1 MNRLHPLHIGAL
13 LVVVLLFSFFKLNAA
28 KQQLHQVQKSYK
40 ESKHLALELSALK
53 DTYGNKKKIQKQ
65 IQKIAALR
73 SLSNAKIQTLWKK
86 KGVVLRSSSLDLKAL
101 NLFMGK
107 ILNGNFNI
115 VKLKITKKDDLRASL
130 EMEIQW

>member
-28 KQQLHQVQKSYK
+28 KQQLHQAQKSYK
-40 ESKHLALELSALK
+40 ESEHLALELSALK

-65 IQKIAALR
+65 IQKIVALR
-73 SLSNAKIQTLWKK
+73 TLSNANIQTLWKK
-86 KGVVLRSSSLDLKAL
+86 KGVVLSSSSLDLKAL

-107 ILNGNFNI
+107 ILNSNVNI